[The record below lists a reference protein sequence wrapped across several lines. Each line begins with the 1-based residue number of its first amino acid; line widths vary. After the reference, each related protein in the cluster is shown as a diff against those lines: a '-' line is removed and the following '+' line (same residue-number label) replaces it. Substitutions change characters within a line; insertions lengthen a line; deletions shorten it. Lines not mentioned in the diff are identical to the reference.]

1 MRRIFSSGIS
11 SICYIV
17 LRIVFPL
24 KLHYFFTIF
33 HYFIV
38 FATLL
43 FLQGIFPLIL
53 YLLYL
58 MVLFAPKNDESGG
71 TFCPHSGYVA
81 KILFRFIIHTTGS
94 YLNRTALPHLD
105 FHTSQNTSEFVLLCI
120 FLQQGQ
126 TGDCFY
132 QKI

>member
-11 SICYIV
+11 SIYYIV
-17 LRIVFPL
+17 LRIVFSL
-24 KLHYFFTIF
+24 KLHYFSLLHRLRHATFLASDFYLDPLFIIF
-33 HYFIV
+33 DGAFR
-38 FATLL
+38 
-43 FLQGIFPLIL
+43 PK
-53 YLLYL
+53 
-58 MVLFAPKNDESGG
+58 MVKVGALSA
-71 TFCPHSGYVA
+71 PHSGYVA

-105 FHTSQNTSEFVLLCI
+105 FHMSQNTSEFVLLCI